1 LQLLACCGKT
11 ISQTVILSKVF
22 RKRKHTKLQLLA
34 FLKQTKKYT
43 FLSQVFVFFSK
54 RARECCIHVV
64 LIVMILFFW
73 QFWGKFVSF
82 KIMPFAL
89 EDESN

>member
-11 ISQTVILSKVF
+11 ISQTKVF
-22 RKRKHTKLQLLA
+22 RNRKPTNLQLLA

-64 LIVMILFFW
+64 LIVMFLFFW
-73 QFWGKFVSF
+73 QLLGKFVTF
-82 KIMPFAL
+82 KIMRVAL
-89 EDESN
+89 EDDSN